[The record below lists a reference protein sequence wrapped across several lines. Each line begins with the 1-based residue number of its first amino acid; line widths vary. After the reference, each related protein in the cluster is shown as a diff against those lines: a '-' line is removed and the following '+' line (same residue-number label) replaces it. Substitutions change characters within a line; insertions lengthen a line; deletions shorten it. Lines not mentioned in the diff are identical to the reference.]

1 MLVFSEEKHLL
12 AGEPSPPPTIV
23 EPHWGT
29 PGHGIDY
36 KTDTATPSSA
46 DVANRTA
53 DGIGD
58 QATVRRSDAAQP
70 VRRRLTVGLD
80 GGYRVKH
87 MQARGRHASRHHTRY
102 PRDPIRPL
110 LFRDGGGGRRDGR
123 GTWTDRRSQEAGVR
137 DLISTKVW
145 GRAGQEGGVHS
156 NKRKKAQANLGAV
169 EKEREEVAAD
179 EKVAEEERKALYQAM
194 IRAKEA
200 KEAAKL
206 ADAARQEALAQ
217 AKERAKARTAA
228 KLQAETDNYLTRAT
242 LARSDASA
250 ARARAAQASKAIKQA
265 TEHEA
270 AVRRYN
276 LAHRGKV
283 NVQAKFNVDSPTGAH
298 IPQAF
303 RSYLE
308 AQKASGAD
316 RGAIKFGLH
325 VNVDHPEE
333 LGMLGDGKGK
343 LARPAG
349 RDAKI
354 MGGEDGRAMHV
365 AGRATQGDAADAL
378 EDAARAK
385 AFLQLHPQDGGS
397 ALYSMY
403 EKEADAPLLT
413 SPSFLY

>member
-12 AGEPSPPPTIV
+12 AGEQSPPPTMV

-36 KTDTATPSSA
+36 KTDTATLSSA

-53 DGIGD
+53 DGTGD
-58 QATVRRSDAAQP
+58 QVTVGRSDVAQP
-70 VRRRLTVGLD
+70 VRRRVVVGLD
-80 GGYRVKH
+80 GGYGVKH
-87 MQARGRHASRHHTRY
+87 MQARGRHAPLHHTRY
-102 PRDPIRPL
+102 SRDTIRPL
-110 LFRDGGGGRRDGR
+110 LFRAGGGVRRDGR
-123 GTWTDRRSQEAGVR
+123 GTWTDERSEEAGVR

-145 GRAGQEGGVHS
+145 GRAEQEGVHS
-156 NKRKKAQANLGAV
+156 NKPKKAQVNLGAV
-169 EKEREEVAAD
+169 EREREEVAAD

-200 KEAAKL
+200 KAAAKL
-206 ADAARQEALAQ
+206 ADAARQEALAE
-217 AKERAKARTAA
+217 AKERVKARTAA
-228 KLQAETDNYLTRAT
+228 KLQAETDDYLTRAT

-250 ARARAAQASKAIKQA
+250 ARSRAAQALKAIKQA

-276 LAHRGKV
+276 LAHHGKV
-283 NVQAKFNVDSPTGAH
+283 NVKAKFNVDSPTGAH

-308 AQKASGAD
+308 AEKASGAD